1 MQQPKSKALAK
12 SLQPPPLLMTIQATP
27 AEVIVL
33 QAALRHYQDYL
44 SYDHDLHARSVPLI
58 QHFIQR
64 LHDQL
69 PPRQEQI
76 QGA

>member
-1 MQQPKSKALAK
+1 MQHRTKRDTSMP
-12 SLQPPPLLMTIQATP
+12 LMTIQATP

-33 QAALRHYQDYL
+33 QAALHHYQRYIADDRQL
-44 SYDHDLHARSVPLI
+44 AQGVPLI

-69 PPRQEQI
+69 PPRQERI
-76 QGA
+76 GGA